1 MPSSFWGLNIARSGM
16 IAYHAGLVNTAHNVA
31 NVKTKGYSKQ
41 SLVQQAS
48 VPAAL
53 GTSYGMV
60 GSGVSALDIVSSR
73 DVYFDNK
80 YRMSTSS
87 VGKYE
92 TLDYYM
98 NAIQDYMYAF
108 DEKSGGVTNSIDKL
122 FETISGLTTDTS
134 DSTKRTQ
141 VIGYAE
147 NMLSYIREAAS
158 NLKSLQVDVN
168 ARIADTVDQINS
180 YAEQIASLTFQ
191 INNVEAYG
199 TTANDLRDK
208 RATLLDELSELVD
221 VEVVDKPAAE
231 GAGNGLNQYIVN
243 VAGSVLVDTYSYNT
257 IKYEVMDTYYCQ
269 SDIDNLYS
277 LRWSNGP
284 DVDIRM
290 SDLGGSL
297 QGLFMLRDGNNGEQF
312 SGTAVGSG
320 EWERPDPKPNDPD
333 NTTTCSTLKI
343 QGTGEHSK
351 SLLSLDI
358 PEQNGMITVGNA
370 KYTYEYF
377 ELTINADGGY
387 EYTFYL
393 KEQLRADVT
402 DKKAVVGDA
411 VDYRGIPYYMAQLNE
426 FVRTFSYRFNE
437 LQEQGLDLDGNDG
450 KSMFIGKDKV
460 NGYEFTCDLNF
471 VDSTKFPITYKSLV
485 DANGD
490 GKVDDTDN
498 VPYYLL
504 TALTGYVDDEFLEN
518 NRLLACSDP
527 DDGGVGNGGNL
538 KKMSALQRD
547 TEMFKQGRP
556 DSFLQ
561 VMTSTMGV
569 DGQRVNTAA
578 KNARNI
584 QGNVESRRLSVAGVD
599 EDEEGQNLI
608 IYRELLNYQYQVLSI
623 MNEVLDKLINGT
635 AV

>member
-16 IAYHAGLVNTAHNVA
+16 IAYHAGLVNTAHNIS

-41 SLVQQAS
+41 HLVQEAS

-108 DEKSGGVTNSIDKL
+108 DEKSGGVTNSIDKF
-122 FETISGLTTDTS
+122 FETITSLTTDTS

-158 NLKSLQVDVN
+158 NLKSLQEDVN

-180 YAEQIASLTFQ
+180 YAQQIASLTFQ

-221 VEVVDKPAAE
+221 VDVVDKPAAK

-257 IKYEVMDTYYCQ
+257 IKYQAMDTYYCQ

-290 SDLGGSL
+290 NGLGGSL
-297 QGLFMLRDGNNGEQF
+297 QGLLMLRDGNNGEQF
-312 SGTAVGSG
+312 SGTADGGVQGDKS
-320 EWERPDPKPNDPD
+320 
-333 NTTTCSTLKI
+333 LKVKDVN
-343 QGTGEHSK
+343 EHGK

-358 PEQNGMITVGNA
+358 PDQNGIITVGNA
-370 KYTYEYF
+370 KYAYNSF
-377 ELTINADGGY
+377 EVSIDVNG
-387 EYTFYL
+387 EYTYTFDL
-393 KEQLRADVT
+393 KEPL
-402 DKKAVVGDA
+402 KAGVDGKQVVVGDA
-411 VDYRGIPYYMAQLNE
+411 VEYRGIPYYMAQLNE
-426 FVRTFSYRFNE
+426 FVRTFSYRFDE
-437 LQEQGLDLDGNDG
+437 LQTQGLDLDNNEGRQ
-450 KSMFIGKDKV
+450 MFIGKDKV
-460 NGYEFTCDLNF
+460 HGIEFTCDLEF
-471 VDSTKFPITYKSLV
+471 AKPGTTLVYKSLIQ
-485 DANGD
+485 DALNS
-490 GKVDDTDN
+490 GKVA
-498 VPYYLL
+498 YYHL
-504 TALTGYVDDEFLEN
+504 TALTGYVDDEFLAN
-518 NRLLACSDP
+518 NRLLACADP
-527 DDGGVGNGGNL
+527 EDGGVANGGNL

-578 KNARNI
+578 KNAKNI

-608 IYRELLNYQYQVLSI
+608 IYRELLNYQYQVLSV